1 MSITSSQLDG
11 LQALVNLGVS
21 QSASVLNDILGT
33 PIGLQV
39 PAVQVLSLAETHQEL
54 DYRIGK
60 IVVSAMRLS
69 FSGLLGGSALLIFS
83 IDNAAQLVAVLM
95 GEETDLPDLDAVK
108 RGTLTE
114 VSNIIL
120 NGVLGEINRVLHQSL
135 RYTLPF
141 YLEATVRDLLN
152 AELDDE
158 TSVLLAQTCLN
169 CAPLQ
174 MVGNLILVLT
184 VQSLNTL
191 LLALDLA

>member
-11 LQALVNLGVS
+11 LQALANLGVN
-21 QSASVLNDILGT
+21 QSASVLNDILET
-33 PIGLQV
+33 PIALQV
-39 PAVQVLSLAETHQEL
+39 PTVQVLSLAEIHQKL
-54 DYRIGK
+54 DHQVGP

-69 FSGLLGGSALLIFS
+69 FSGFLGGKALLIFS
-83 IDNAAQLVAVLM
+83 IDSAAQLVAALM

-141 YLEATVRDLLN
+141 YLEETVRDLLN
-152 AELDDE
+152 AELDE
-158 TSVLLAQTCLN
+158 ESAVLLAQTCLH

-174 MVGNLILVLT
+174 IVGNLILVFT
-184 VQSLNTL
+184 VQSFNTL

>member
-1 MSITSSQLDG
+1 MGITVNQLDE
-11 LQALVNLGVS
+11 LQELVTLGVN
-21 QSASVLNDILGT
+21 QSASILNEILDT

-39 PAVQVLSLAETHQEL
+39 PTVQVLSLAETNQEL
-54 DYRIGK
+54 DRRLGT

-69 FSGLLGGSALLIFS
+69 FSGLLGGNALLIFS
-83 IDNAAQLVAVLM
+83 IDSAAQLVAVLM

-120 NGVLGEINRVLHQSL
+120 NSVLGEINRVLHQSL

-141 YLEATVRDLLN
+141 YLEESVQELLDT
-152 AELDDE
+152 EPDDGVA
-158 TSVLLAQTCLN
+158 VLLAQTYLS

-174 MVGNLILVLT
+174 IVGNLILIFT
-184 VQSLNTL
+184 VRSFDTL
-191 LLALDLA
+191 LLALDVA